1 MGSDFPSQS
10 IRTKALVVEEAN
22 APFKL
27 MDVILDEVRDD
38 ELLIEMKYS
47 GVCHTDIVVQHNG
60 VPVGDYPAILG
71 HEGAGI
77 VRRVG
82 SAVKN
87 KQLKEGQN
95 VLLSFHT
102 CRNCVYCKAGNWG
115 TCPQMTACNFTGT
128 RLSDGSAPA
137 RLVDGRPARGQF
149 FGHSSFSK
157 MSIVPEDCVVPCDL
171 PEDTLALLAPLG
183 CGYQT
188 GAGTVLNALKPAKWT
203 KFAVFG
209 VGAVGVAAMLAAK
222 AEGVETLIAVD
233 ILQSKLDMAAG
244 FGATHLINTSEVQDL
259 VSALKNIG
267 VDQII
272 DTTGVSSLIE
282 QGIKALSHAGTLA
295 LVGLPRPDAPIQV
308 DPLDIMLSCKNI
320 IGVIE
325 GRCNPPEFLP
335 QLIELFKQGRFPVDK
350 LGKVYPASSIDSA
363 LKDLKRGSVIKPI
376 LSWANV

>member
-1 MGSDFPSQS
+1 MSDITMKN
-10 IRTKALVVEEAN
+10 IRTKALVVEEVN
-22 APFKL
+22 APFKM
-27 MDVILDEVRDD
+27 MDIILDEVRDD

-47 GVCHTDIVVQHNG
+47 GVCHTDIVVQHG
-60 VPVGDYPAILG
+60 AVPAGEYPAILG

-77 VRRVG
+77 IRRVG

-87 KQLKEGQN
+87 KALKEGQN

-102 CRNCVYCKAGNWG
+102 CQKCVFCQAGNWG
-115 TCPQMTACNFTGT
+115 TCPQMTPCNFTGT

-157 MSIVPEDCVVPCDL
+157 MSIVPEDCIVPCDVA
-171 PEDTLALLAPLG
+171 EETLALLAPLG

-188 GAGTVLNALKPAKWT
+188 GAGTVLNALEPEKWT

-222 AEGVETLIAVD
+222 AQGVETLIAVD
-233 ILQSKLDMAAG
+233 ILQNKLDMAAG
-244 FGATHLINTSEVQDL
+244 FGATHLINTSEEQDL
-259 VSALKNIG
+259 VSALQSIG

-282 QGIKALSHAGTLA
+282 QGIKALNHAGTIA

-308 DPLDIMLSCKNI
+308 DPLDIMLSCKKI

-325 GRCNPPEFLP
+325 GQCNPPQFLP
-335 QLIELFKQGRFPVDK
+335 RLIDLFQQGKFPVDK
-350 LGKVYPASSIDSA
+350 LGKIYPASSMDEA
-363 LKDLKRGSVIKPI
+363 LQDLKRGSVIKPI
-376 LSWANV
+376 LSWADV